1 MAGSRGQEKKQEK
14 TVPQQLQAFVNQ
26 GVTFYEKCVKPDRE
40 EYMKILQA
48 CLMGFVVMGCIGYF
62 IKLIFIPINNILLS

>member
-1 MAGSRGQEKKQEK
+1 MQS
-14 TVPQQLQAFVNQ
+14 FVTNSAI
-26 GVTFYEKCVKPDRE
+26 FYDKCRKPDRE